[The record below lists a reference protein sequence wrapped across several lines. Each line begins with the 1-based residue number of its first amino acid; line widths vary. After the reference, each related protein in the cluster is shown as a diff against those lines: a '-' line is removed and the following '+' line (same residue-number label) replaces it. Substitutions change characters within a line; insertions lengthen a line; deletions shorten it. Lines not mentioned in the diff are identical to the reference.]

1 MKLFYNE
8 CLSVIYAELIPA
20 ISCKLSIE
28 VHTEREGV
36 QCVCECVCVYFN
48 ILRMKYEGQL
58 DLNEARQTP
67 TQV

>member
-1 MKLFYNE
+1 MNVSPLFMPN
-8 CLSVIYAELIPA
+8 LSRLYHVNFL
-20 ISCKLSIE
+20 LRSIR
-28 VHTEREGV
+28 REKV
-36 QCVCECVCVYFN
+36 YSVCECVRVYFN